1 MKKKNLLASLAI
13 CLGLGAMLSSCSTSD
28 NFSRTRYRQDHKM
41 VRVGKKQKDNESFA
55 RYTEDLQTPK
65 QVQAMDEPSSTPNH
79 IELRSEEMPKLA
91 QNQLAGEHTVLSEK
105 KTKKIEKKIGK
116 VLNKVER
123 FHNSDLIHDARST
136 ENIAQA
142 DHASRSDNGS
152 LLYIILVVL
161 LVLLILSL
169 LGTIPILG
177 ELLWLIIVIFL
188 IVLLLRVLGVI

>member
-1 MKKKNLLASLAI
+1 
-13 CLGLGAMLSSCSTSD
+13 
-28 NFSRTRYRQDHKM
+28 M